1 MVYVFLIIILI
12 LGTIFLS
19 FSNSNLEN
27 YYDRKLPKEKAPIC
41 MYYYN
46 GKFNGKEF
54 WVTLLDLI
62 DNDIYKLEN
71 ISGTKYLIWNKKDM
85 FSIDYLKLKT
95 YEEKLVLFINSLIY
109 EDNKGRRIEFEELKE
124 KVKLSPTIDKTMKD
138 FYTILNNEIEDT
150 YGTIRNDHKYSK
162 VFIFNLV
169 FLLMGFAITSGITYT
184 NISASLLID
193 FIFVMISTVF
203 VNTRNIFKSAF
214 SIFLYAVVIICA
226 IAFISAFIFP
236 AILGGLFVY
245 DNPLKLFNLIPLFI
259 RIFFPLMIISNIIM
273 LKYSKRFSNNS
284 QRELYL
290 NLIGLKNFMV
300 EFTNTCTRPIDY
312 INFLDK
318 YYVLAVALDVNLKE
332 YDYLKGVYDDDT
344 IHTFDADDLIRRL
357 EDGTLLR

>member
-1 MVYVFLIIILI
+1 
-12 LGTIFLS
+12 
-19 FSNSNLEN
+19 
-27 YYDRKLPKEKAPIC
+27 

-54 WVTLLDLI
+54 WVTLLELI

-85 FSIDYLKLKT
+85 FSLDYLKLKT
-95 YEEKLVLFINSLIY
+95 YEEKLVLFINILIY

-124 KVKLSPTIDKTMKD
+124 KVRLSPTIDKTMKD
-138 FYTILNNEIEDT
+138 FYTILNNEIADT

-162 VFIFNLV
+162 
-169 FLLMGFAITSGITYT
+169 
-184 NISASLLID
+184 
-193 FIFVMISTVF
+193 
-203 VNTRNIFKSAF
+203 
-214 SIFLYAVVIICA
+214 
-226 IAFISAFIFP
+226 
-236 AILGGLFVY
+236 
-245 DNPLKLFNLIPLFI
+245 
-259 RIFFPLMIISNIIM
+259 
-273 LKYSKRFSNNS
+273 RFSNNY
-284 QRELYL
+284 QKELYL

-357 EDGTLLR
+357 EDGTLPR